1 MLEFFLNFIFYFFIA
16 LIINFMVFMHFQ
28 RRNKHLEEIE
38 NNLLDNTVRIEKI
51 EDGGRTLWMVYNY
64 RDDQFLAQGNTE
76 DEATENLKKR
86 FPGRE
91 FWKLHT

>member
-16 LIINFMVFMHFQ
+16 LIINYMVGIYFQ
-28 RRNKHLEEIE
+28 RQEEFDKIQ
-38 NNLLDNTVRIEKI
+38 NNIIDNTVRIEKI
-51 EDGGRTLWMVYNY
+51 EEGNRTLFMVYNY
-64 RDDQFLAQGNTE
+64 RDNLFLAQGSTE

-91 FWKLHT
+91 FWKLHNN